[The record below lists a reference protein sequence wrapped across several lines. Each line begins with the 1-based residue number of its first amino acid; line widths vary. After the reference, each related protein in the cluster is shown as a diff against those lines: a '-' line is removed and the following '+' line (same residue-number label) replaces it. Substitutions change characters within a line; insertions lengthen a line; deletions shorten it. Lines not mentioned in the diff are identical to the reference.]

1 MSRRKM
7 YYKCIGRQW
16 VTYAMQSNKMKR
28 KWPITNTVE
37 YKSKP
42 NLGGHASHDRILPAR
57 PYSDLLWKFFCRSPN
72 CAAVKV
78 AEAGLRAM
86 QKPSGLQHHQGQSTA
101 EALFCKSSTSL
112 QKQHQSADVALVCR
126 TSTALVW
133 VHPQRRLTRC
143 NGPPHHSLQNTLHN
157 RRQQLLSAF
166 SMQIFPSQSEKGKN

>member
-16 VTYAMQSNKMKR
+16 VSYAMQRNKMKH
-28 KWPITNTVE
+28 KWPITNAVE
-37 YKSKP
+37 YKANQIQVDLRFMK
-42 NLGGHASHDRILPAR
+42 GFYQRGHTLICSGSFSA
-57 PYSDLLWKFFCRSPN
+57 RSPN

-86 QKPSGLQHHQGQSTA
+86 QKPSELQHHQGQSTA
-101 EALFCKSSTSL
+101 EALVCKSSTSL
-112 QKQHQSADVALVCR
+112 QNQHQSADVALVCR

-166 SMQIFPSQSEKGKN
+166 FSKMQI